1 MPKVLCIYHKD
12 CTDGFGAAW
21 AVRHALGRDNVEF
34 HAASYDDPP
43 PPVADRDVV
52 VVDFSYKRPVFD
64 ELARDARTVLVLDH
78 HKTAADEL
86 RGLPVPPATYS
97 ALRDPA
103 TVSKPFRACALFDM
117 ERSGAGLAWDY
128 FHPDAQSRPDL
139 INHIEDRDL
148 WRFALP
154 GTRQIQAALFSY
166 PFDFE
171 VWDDLMRTDIADL
184 HKEGIPLLR
193 SHQKDVDQ
201 LVRLTRRRMKIAGF
215 EVPVA
220 NIPPTMVSDAGELL
234 AQGAPFA
241 ACYWDSSPA
250 RVFSLRSAKDG
261 LDVSAIAQRYGGGG
275 HAHAAGFRVAIGWE
289 GDR

>member
-64 ELARDARTVLVLDH
+64 EIARDARTVLVLDH

-103 TVSKPFRACALFDM
+103 TVSNPFRVCALFDM

-148 WRFALP
+148 WRFAAAGDTPDP
-154 GTRQIQAALFSY
+154 GS
-166 PFDFE
+166 PFQ
-171 VWDDLMRTDIADL
+171 LSLRL
-184 HKEGIPLLR
+184 RGLGR
-193 SHQKDVDQ
+193 SHAHRYCRPAKGG
-201 LVRLTRRRMKIAGF
+201 RPIAAIASERCG
-215 EVPVA
+215 
-220 NIPPTMVSDAGELL
+220 
-234 AQGAPFA
+234 
-241 ACYWDSSPA
+241 PA
-250 RVFSLRSAKDG
+250 RSPDPAPYENWRF
-261 LDVSAIAQRYGGGG
+261 
-275 HAHAAGFRVAIGWE
+275 
-289 GDR
+289 